1 MREEDFRSF
10 DIKLTDGRYFK
21 NVLVCSDGGVE
32 NNKKDI
38 LDNQY
43 TYKDIVKDEDSNIK
57 DNIIIEQVEMDLFH
71 INDDDC
77 DNVLATI
84 KSEDIEYMCN
94 PYKDREVI

>member
-1 MREEDFRSF
+1 MNSQKFKTY
-10 DIKLTDGRYFK
+10 DIKLKDGRYFK

-32 NNKKDI
+32 NSKEDI

-43 TYKDIVKDEDSNIK
+43 TDENGKVI
-57 DNIIIEQVEMDLFH
+57 NVEMDLFH

-84 KSEDIEYMCN
+84 QSEDIEYICN
-94 PYKDREVI
+94 PYKDSSLQD

>member
-1 MREEDFRSF
+1 MSKEEFRSF
-10 DIKLTDGRYFK
+10 DIKLMDGRYFK

-32 NNKKDI
+32 NSKEDI

-43 TYKDIVKDEDSNIK
+43 TNEKGEVTD
-57 DNIIIEQVEMDLFH
+57 VEMDLYH

-84 KSEDIEYMCN
+84 KSEDIEYICN
-94 PYKDREVI
+94 PYKDREAI

>member
-1 MREEDFRSF
+1 MSREEDFRSF

-32 NNKKDI
+32 DSKEEI

-43 TYKDIVKDEDSNIK
+43 TDSK
-57 DNIIIEQVEMDLFH
+57 GNIIHLEMDLFH

-77 DNVLATI
+77 DNPLATI
-84 KSEDIEYMCN
+84 HSDDIEYLCN

>member
-1 MREEDFRSF
+1 MSKEEFRSF
-10 DIKLTDGRYFK
+10 DIKLKDGRYFK

-32 NNKKDI
+32 NSKEEI

-43 TYKDIVKDEDSNIK
+43 TYKDTVKDNV
-57 DNIIIEQVEMDLFH
+57 IIEQVEMDLFH

-84 KSEDIEYMCN
+84 KSEDIEYICN
-94 PYKDREVI
+94 PYRDREVI

>member
-1 MREEDFRSF
+1 MSKEEFKSF

-32 NNKKDI
+32 NSKEEI

-43 TYKDIVKDEDSNIK
+43 TNENGEVTD
-57 DNIIIEQVEMDLFH
+57 VEMDLYH

-84 KSEDIEYMCN
+84 KSDDIEYICN
-94 PYKDREVI
+94 SYKDREVI

>member
-1 MREEDFRSF
+1 MKEEFRSF

-32 NNKKDI
+32 NSKEEV

-43 TYKDIVKDEDSNIK
+43 TYKDTVNDDV
-57 DNIIIEQVEMDLFH
+57 IIEQVEMDLFH
-71 INDDDC
+71 INDDDG

-84 KSEDIEYMCN
+84 HSEDIEYICN
-94 PYKDREVI
+94 SYKDSEVI